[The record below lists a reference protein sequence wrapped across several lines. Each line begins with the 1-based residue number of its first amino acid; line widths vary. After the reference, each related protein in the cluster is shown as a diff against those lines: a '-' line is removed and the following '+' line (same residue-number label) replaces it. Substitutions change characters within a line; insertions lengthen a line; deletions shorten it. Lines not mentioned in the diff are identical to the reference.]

1 MRTFGDR
8 VRHAVLFELIGLLL
22 FIPFGAL
29 LFGLPPGKLGVIGVV
44 SATVATLWNFA
55 YNIGFD
61 HAMQHLVGHT
71 RKKLGHRVV
80 HVALF
85 EIGLL
90 VLLLPMIA
98 WYLGISLLQ
107 ALLMDLAFVVFYV
120 AYAFAFNLAY
130 DRIFP
135 LPARPALRGARATTA

>member
-1 MRTFGDR
+1 MRTFRDR

-44 SATVATLWNFA
+44 SATVATLWNFL

-61 HAMQHLVGHT
+61 HAMQRMVGHT
-71 RKKLGHRVV
+71 NKTLRHRIV
-80 HVALF
+80 HVVLF

-90 VLLLPMIA
+90 LLLLPPIA
-98 WYLGISLLQ
+98 WYLGISLFE
-107 ALLMDLAFVVFYV
+107 AFVMDVAFVVFFLF
-120 AYAFAFNLAY
+120 YAFAFNLVY

-135 LPARPALRGARATTA
+135 VPARPVADAA

>member
-1 MRTFGDR
+1 MRTFRDR

-44 SATVATLWNFA
+44 SATVATLWNFL

-61 HAMQHLVGHT
+61 NAMQRTVGHT
-71 RKKLGHRVV
+71 NKTLRHRIV
-80 HVALF
+80 HVVLF

-90 VLLLPMIA
+90 LLLLPPIA
-98 WYLGISLLQ
+98 WYLGISLFE
-107 ALLMDLAFVVFYV
+107 AFVMDVAFVVFFLF
-120 AYAFAFNLAY
+120 YAFAFNLAY

-135 LPARPALRGARATTA
+135 VPARPAADAA